1 MYVSFEPKTVRLS
14 FIGKLE
20 TIINYRVARLE
31 ESYWSDVEELQY
43 EIEIFMQKKA
53 VEMQKLKNN
62 I

>member
-31 ESYWSDVEELQY
+31 ESY
-43 EIEIFMQKKA
+43 
-53 VEMQKLKNN
+53 
-62 I
+62 